1 MEVMFCNIVVV
12 VDVNSVVVDVATEV
26 PDVKAV
32 VVLNKTVAVSQ

>member
-1 MEVMFCNIVVV
+1 MVVMFCNIVVV
-12 VDVNSVVVDVATEV
+12 VDVNSVVVDVATEE